1 VLAAAAIKCLGGNF
15 MGRLEPRNDDEAARA
30 TAMGFGNLDRVLKL
44 DDLVHSDDVIFCATG
59 ITDGDLVRGVR
70 FFGNQAR
77 THSILVHS
85 SGTVRFIES
94 THRLGARPAGR

>member
-1 VLAAAAIKCLGGNF
+1 
-15 MGRLEPRNDDEAARA
+15 
-30 TAMGFGNLDRVLKL
+30 
-44 DDLVHSDDVIFCATG
+44 VIFCATG

-94 THRLGARPAGR
+94 THRLGARPVGR

>member
-1 VLAAAAIKCLGGNF
+1 VAIKCLGGNF
-15 MGRLEPRNDDEAARA
+15 MGRLQPRNDDDRRRA
-30 TAMGFGNLDRVLKL
+30 IEMGFADVDSVLEI
-44 DDLVHSDDVIFCATG
+44 DDLVRSNDVIFCATG

-94 THRLGARPAGR
+94 THRLGARPSGR

>member
-1 VLAAAAIKCLGGNF
+1 
-15 MGRLEPRNDDEAARA
+15 MGRLEPRNQAEAERA
-30 TAMGFGNLDRVLKL
+30 IEMGFGDIERILEI
-44 DDLVHSDDVIFCATG
+44 DDLVRSNDVIFCATG

-94 THRLGARPAGR
+94 THRLGARPHGR

>member
-1 VLAAAAIKCLGGNF
+1 
-15 MGRLEPRNDDEAARA
+15 
-30 TAMGFGNLDRVLKL
+30 
-44 DDLVHSDDVIFCATG
+44 
-59 ITDGDLVRGVR
+59 VRGVR

-85 SGTVRFIES
+85 GGTVRFIES